1 MRIYIII
8 ILTLGFIGC
17 SSDLNTN
24 SDDVSLPA
32 SSSDSDPTSESF
44 KFVAVGDSGT
54 ILTSSDGTSWT
65 SITSGISNN
74 LRGITHGNS
83 TFVAVGQSGTIL
95 TSSDSTSWTSRT
107 SGTSKNF

>member
-44 KFVAVGDSGT
+44 KFVYLNFSVH
-54 ILTSSDGTSWT
+54 LLFRSSLS
-65 SITSGISNN
+65 
-74 LRGITHGNS
+74 LYLH
-83 TFVAVGQSGTIL
+83 
-95 TSSDSTSWTSRT
+95 
-107 SGTSKNF
+107 

>member
-54 ILTSSDGTSWT
+54 ILTSSDG
-65 SITSGISNN
+65 I
-74 LRGITHGNS
+74 
-83 TFVAVGQSGTIL
+83 
-95 TSSDSTSWTSRT
+95 SWTSRD
-107 SGTSKNF
+107 SHESIDFPDVKFSN